1 VRKNQTNQ
9 KTNQKNSTMA
19 TESDKLHE
27 LIDRLEAI
35 RNNQE
40 TVTPEEPEIKEA
52 TTASRQD
59 LENSLNHL
67 YNILI
72 TIHHDDQS
80 DVFQSEAEELMAEE
94 LIGTI
99 AEFKARIEGDI
110 GSFSEEKLWGN
121 SKKILKTD

>member
-1 VRKNQTNQ
+1 MT
-9 KTNQKNSTMA
+9 S
-19 TESDKLHE
+19 ESDKLHE
-27 LIDRLEAI
+27 LIDKLEVI